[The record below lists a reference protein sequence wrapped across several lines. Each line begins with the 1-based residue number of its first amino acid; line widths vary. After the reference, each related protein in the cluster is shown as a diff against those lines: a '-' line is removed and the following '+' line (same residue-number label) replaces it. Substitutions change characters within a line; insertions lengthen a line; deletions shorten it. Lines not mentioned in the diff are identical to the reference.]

1 MESKNKEILK
11 TTVGAIVTGMVLAGL
26 FYFLT

>member
-1 MESKNKEILK
+1 MESENKEILK
-11 TTVGAIVTGMVLAGL
+11 TTVSAIVTGMVLAGL